1 MANVSDLAGE
11 GFMKSMDTV
20 LNLPETAIN
29 VWINLSQH
37 IAMNWRN
44 PASQKADAVF
54 SGVGHN
60 HVGILIACGVLISP

>member
-29 VWINLSQH
+29 
-37 IAMNWRN
+37 M
-44 PASQKADAVF
+44 
-54 SGVGHN
+54 
-60 HVGILIACGVLISP
+60 

>member
-29 VWINLSQH
+29 V
-37 IAMNWRN
+37 
-44 PASQKADAVF
+44 
-54 SGVGHN
+54 
-60 HVGILIACGVLISP
+60 